1 MNPYLATKYTVPD
14 GYGHPLFSLPHIFS
28 LIFTG
33 VAIIFLSSLY
43 REKEEKGR
51 LMIRRVLALL
61 LLLDEIVKDANAIV
75 TGQWNWNLL
84 PLHLCSVNIFII
96 LLDAFHESEA
106 TKNYLYAVCIPAS
119 VSALIFPSWM
129 TVLPYFSLMSIHSWS
144 VHIMLLIYP
153 VLLLSGGFVPS
164 LRVFFQK
171 RVIIPFAFFLVFDYF
186 FNYAFNTDFFF
197 LRNGGEENPLSF
209 FESIMPDYLYLALVV
224 FLLVSMVLAMY
235 GLNALVGKMRKCD
248 KLARQ

>member
-43 REKEEKGR
+43 REKDEKGR

-96 LLDAFHESEA
+96 AYEAFTDSDVA
-106 TKNYLYAVCIPAS
+106 KNYLYGICIPAS
-119 VSALIFPSWM
+119 ISALIFPSWM
-129 TVLPYFSLMSIHSWS
+129 TVLPYFSLMSMHSWS
-144 VHIMLLIYP
+144 VHALLFIYP
-153 VLLLSGGFVPS
+153 VLLLSGGFIPS
-164 LRVFFQK
+164 WHVFFK
-171 RVIIPFAFFLVFDYF
+171 AKVIIPFLTFLTFDYF
-186 FNYAFNTDFFF
+186 FNYAFGTDFFF
-197 LRNGGEENPLSF
+197 LRNGGEDNPLSF
-209 FESIMPDYLYLALVV
+209 FESILPDGLYLALILI
-224 FLLVSMVLAMY
+224 LLILMVSVMY
-235 GLNALVGKMRKCD
+235 FINYLVKKARKIE
-248 KLARQ
+248 

>member
-1 MNPYLATKYTVPD
+1 
-14 GYGHPLFSLPHIFS
+14 
-28 LIFTG
+28 
-33 VAIIFLSSLY
+33 
-43 REKEEKGR
+43 
-51 LMIRRVLALL
+51 MIRRVLALL

-119 VSALIFPSWM
+119 VSALLFPSWM
-129 TVLPYFSLMSIHSWS
+129 AVLPYFSLMSIHSWS

-171 RVIIPFAFFLVFDYF
+171 RVIIPFALFLVFDYF
-186 FNYAFNTDFFF
+186 FNYA
-197 LRNGGEENPLSF
+197 RNGGEENPLSF
-209 FESIMPDYLYLALVV
+209 FESIMPDYLYLAFVV
-224 FLLVSMVLAMY
+224 FLLISMVLAMY
-235 GLNALVGKMRKCD
+235 GLNALVKKIRKTE
-248 KLARQ
+248 